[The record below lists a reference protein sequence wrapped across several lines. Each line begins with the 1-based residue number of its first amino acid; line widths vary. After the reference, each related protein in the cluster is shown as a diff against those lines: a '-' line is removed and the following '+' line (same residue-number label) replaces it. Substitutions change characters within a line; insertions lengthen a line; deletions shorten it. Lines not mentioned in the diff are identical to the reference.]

1 MSQHYNVIKA
11 GATRQGKTLSAAVD
25 AVNSPNEAVVAFDP
39 HKQSFCQ
46 ALVTHVAGNV
56 LYEQRPDGAGIRASH
71 AVHGP
76 GSARSRT
83 AKSAASGIVLRNSIE
98 ASGYGG
104 PRRRTT
110 HGGVDNRGD
119 SALPSSEKSGRKADE
134 SRGLAICIQSFDS
147 GI

>member
-56 LYEQRPDGAGIRASH
+56 LYEQLSNVRMALGYELLTPSTDPDPLVREQQNQQRAELFC
-71 AVHGP
+71 A
-76 GSARSRT
+76 
-83 AKSAASGIVLRNSIE
+83 ILL
-98 ASGYGG
+98 
-104 PRRRTT
+104 RRR
-110 HGGVDNRGD
+110 DM
-119 SALPSSEKSGRKADE
+119 E
-134 SRGLAICIQSFDS
+134 GLA
-147 GI
+147 